1 MFKKIIST
9 VLSVCMV
16 LTCLSVGIVSASAA
30 GGLTVQA
37 TSNYFDNFSKVVDS
51 SEDKVTIAYAI
62 KSSKDLVNAE
72 WYLTYDNTKLE
83 FIEDDNMDYNGDW
96 TIMPYVPNAIINTD
110 VGGTHNKLCGNV
122 SIVST
127 LPKISSTDKPK
138 TFVAVTFEVID
149 NSGTATV
156 DLQLRNLTLG
166 TKDNS
171 TGLLDPDSEEN
182 VVTLF
187 EENSNST
194 AVTSSSAVVYE
205 GYYDESKV
213 PDDSNPL
220 DSSLTFNSYSLSLAQ
235 NIEMNFNVA
244 QSKLEGY
251 SNPYIVVNAGGQET
265 TISDY
270 TVSGTNYVFKYNKIY
285 PQLIG
290 DDITA
295 VLYATKNGSEKHGP
309 EYTRSVKGYCTNM
322 FKLDHSSYA
331 SFHTLLVNLLNYGA
345 QAQTYINYKANDL
358 CNKDLTATQQSWALA
373 DLGTLNSVRNMN
385 AEPISNPTVTFNSAS
400 LSLGS
405 TVGITMFFTTDDIAN
420 KTIVA
425 TVSGNEY
432 SFTSEDFVPVS
443 GYTNRYKVTFND
455 LYANDMR
462 KTVSFRAYQNNSQLV
477 SNTATYS
484 IESYVAAH
492 TNDGNSVASLI
503 NAMYLYG
510 EAAKAYAG

>member
-1 MFKKIIST
+1 
-9 VLSVCMV
+9 MV

-30 GGLTVQA
+30 EGLTVTG
-37 TSNYFDNFSKVVDS
+37 TSNYFDSFSKVVNS
-51 SEDKVTIAYAI
+51 GENKVTVAFAI
-62 KSSKDLVNAE
+62 KSDKDLLNAE

-83 FIEDDNMDYNGDW
+83 FIDDDNMDIDGDW
-96 TIMPYVPNAIINTD
+96 TIMPYVPNAVINTD
-110 VGGTHNKLCGNV
+110 VGNRHDTICGNV
-122 SIVST
+122 SSVS
-127 LPKISSTDKPK
+127 LAKISSTDKPK
-138 TFVAVTFEVID
+138 SFVSVTFEIIGT
-149 NSGTATV
+149 GTANV

-166 TKDNS
+166 TKDPS
-171 TGLLDPDSEEN
+171 TGLLDPDTEEVA
-182 VVTLF
+182 VVLYETATD
-187 EENSNST
+187 ST
-194 AVTSSSAVVYE
+194 SVKSSSAVVYE
-205 GYYDESKV
+205 GYYDESNI
-213 PDDSNPL
+213 PDDSTPE
-220 DSSLTFNSYSLSLAQ
+220 DSSLTFKSYSLSLAS

-244 QSKLEGY
+244 QSTLEGY
-251 SNPYIVVNAGGQET
+251 TDPYIVVSVGNEKT

-295 VLYATKNGSEKHGP
+295 VLHATKNGSEKYGP

-322 FKLDHSSYA
+322 FKYDHTTYA
-331 SFHTLLVNLLNYGA
+331 KFHTLLVNLLNYGA
-345 QAQTYINYKANDL
+345 QAQTYIGYNTSNL
-358 CNKDLTATQQSWALA
+358 CNKDLTATQKSWALT

-385 AEPISNPTVTFNSAS
+385 AEPISNPTVTFNAAS

-405 TVGITMFFTTDDIAN
+405 TVGITMYFTTDNIAN

-432 SFTSEDFVPVS
+432 SFTSEDFEPVS
-443 GYTNRYKVTFND
+443 GYTNRYKLTFSD

-462 KTVSFRAYQNNSQLV
+462 KTVTFRAYQNGTLV

-492 TNDGNSVASLI
+492 TNDGNTVANLI